1 MNTKIEELIARIN
14 LEKALEDRDKKRVL
28 WIFAIVGAIAAIAGI
43 AALVYKFL
51 TPDYIEDIDD
61 DFDDDF
67 DDFFDDEEESE
78 DSKEEKKEAEEK
90 KDE

>member
-61 DFDDDF
+61 DFDEYYEDEEDW
-67 DDFFDDEEESE
+67 DDDEY
-78 DSKEEKKEAEEK
+78 DY
-90 KDE
+90 